1 MTKNIS
7 KYLTRYAEEETE
19 LIADF
24 PSTQCFTYSVVI
36 PAYKE
41 SADFIQRI
49 VNSELIQQNCLFIV
63 VINQPDSDC
72 NTQLQQHLF
81 QHCLTTGQLV
91 WQQQSL
97 SLIILKQSNSALLI
111 VDRFTQP
118 IPEKLGV
125 GLARK
130 IGADLALALINK
142 KQIKSPWLCSTD
154 ADVQLPNNYFTI
166 FNTLKNSTV
175 AICFNFYHYS
185 DDKKIH
191 QANFLYEQ
199 ALRYYVAG
207 LTYAKSPYNF
217 FTIGSILAF
226 TSNAY
231 ASSRGFPKRSAGED
245 FYLLNKLA
253 KLGKV
258 NFIDDCVIKID
269 ARTSDRVPFGTGPAV
284 NEILALQAAGQDYY
298 YYHPHVFE
306 CLKEVLNNFSSLWQY
321 RQKLSLWYDSQQEI
335 VCDSLK
341 SIGLDNFV
349 KKQSDATK
357 QQFDKQLIV
366 WFDAFKTLKF
376 IHALR
381 EQGLADIPLQE
392 GISLANFRLSIPIK
406 FVAMSNQL
414 LPLNRFT

>member
-1 MTKNIS
+1 MTKNIT
-7 KYLTRYAEEETE
+7 KYLTHYAEEETE

-24 PSTQCFTYSVVI
+24 PLAQCFTHSVVI

-41 SADFIQRI
+41 SVDFIERI
-49 VNSELIQQNCLFIV
+49 VSGELVKQNCLFIV
-63 VINQPDSDC
+63 VINQPDSDY
-72 NTQLQQHLF
+72 NTQLQQQLF

-97 SLIILKQSNSALLI
+97 SLIALKNSNSALLI
-111 VDRFTQP
+111 VDRFTKP

-130 IGADLALALINK
+130 IGTDIALSLINK

-154 ADVQLPNNYFTI
+154 ADVELPNNYFTVL
-166 FNTLKNSTV
+166 NTLKSSTV
-175 AICFNFYHYS
+175 ATCYNFYHYS

-207 LTYAKSPYNF
+207 LTYAKSSYNF

-226 TSNAY
+226 NVNAY
-231 ASSRGFPKRSAGED
+231 ASVRGFPKRSAGED

-258 NFIDDCVIKID
+258 SFIKDCVLKID

-284 NEILALQAAGQDYY
+284 NEILALQAAGQGYD
-298 YYHPHVFE
+298 YYHPHVFK
-306 CLKEVLNNFSSLWQY
+306 CLKEVLNNFSNLWQY
-321 RQKLSLWYDSQQEI
+321 RQKLSLWYDSQQEM
-335 VCDSLK
+335 VCGSLK
-341 SIGLDNFV
+341 SIGLDHFV
-349 KKQSDATK
+349 KKQSEATK

-381 EQGLADIPLQE
+381 ERGLADIPLQE
-392 GISLANFRLSIPIK
+392 GISLANFRLPKSPQII
-406 FVAMSNQL
+406 A
-414 LPLNRFT
+414 